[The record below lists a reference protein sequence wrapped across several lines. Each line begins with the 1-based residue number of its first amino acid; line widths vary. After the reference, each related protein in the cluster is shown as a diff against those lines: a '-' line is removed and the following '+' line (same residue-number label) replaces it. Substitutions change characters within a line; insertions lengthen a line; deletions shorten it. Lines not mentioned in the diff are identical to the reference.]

1 MGTDARFGPDA
12 GVAAREVSTDEHL
25 LRHPIPVTG
34 SNRPLQRVRQVD
46 RATVSPA
53 GEKCRPHP
61 LMDRPH
67 KTAAELTGG
76 RLAVHSRQNIRLS
89 SDVTNP
95 LSREFEI
102 SGRMGTDAR
111 FGPDAGVAAREVS
124 TDEHLLRHPIPVTG
138 SNRPLQRVRQ
148 VDRATVSPAGEN
160 ADPTP

>member
-67 KTAAELTGG
+67 KTAAELTSQQDG
-76 RLAVHSRQNIRLS
+76 VIRQQVIEQL
-89 SDVTNP
+89 
-95 LSREFEI
+95 
-102 SGRMGTDAR
+102 DA
-111 FGPDAGVAAREVS
+111 
-124 TDEHLLRHPIPVTG
+124 
-138 SNRPLQRVRQ
+138 
-148 VDRATVSPAGEN
+148 
-160 ADPTP
+160 ADTAP